1 MTSTKLDLGSYF
13 PCLNVENLDDSMN
26 YYMKLGFKIREDH
39 REENWAVLQHNNM
52 VLCLFQG
59 HIDVNMINFR
69 GGDILFQGHIDVNM
83 INFRGGDIEAI
94 VSLASE
100 RGVKFTKLA
109 HIEHDGSWSAETVD
123 PDGNVIYF
131 NTYSEERERYL
142 KNGTLI

>member
-13 PCLNVENLDDSMN
+13 PCLNVENLDDSMD
-26 YYMKLGFKIREDH
+26 YYMKFGFKIREDH
-39 REENWAVLQHNNM
+39 REDKWAVLQQNNM
-52 VLCLFQG
+52 VLCLYQG
-59 HIDVNMINFR
+59 HIDVN
-69 GGDILFQGHIDVNM
+69 L

-100 RGVKFTKLA
+100 RGVKFTKPA

>member
-1 MTSTKLDLGSYF
+1 MASNELDLGSYF
-13 PCLNVENLDDSMN
+13 PCLDVKDIHNSMD
-26 YYMKLGFKIREDH
+26 YYLKLGFTIREDH

-69 GGDILFQGHIDVNM
+69 GGDV
-83 INFRGGDIEAI
+83 EAI
-94 VSLASE
+94 VTLASE
-100 RGVKFTKLA
+100 RGVKFSNPA

-131 NTYSEERERYL
+131 NTSSEEQERYL

>member
-1 MTSTKLDLGSYF
+1 MASNELDLGSYF
-13 PCLNVENLDDSMN
+13 PCLDVKDIHNSMD
-26 YYMKLGFKIREDH
+26 YYLKLGFTIREDH

-69 GGDILFQGHIDVNM
+69 GGDV
-83 INFRGGDIEAI
+83 EAI
-94 VSLASE
+94 VTLASE
-100 RGVKFTKLA
+100 RGVKFSNPA

-131 NTYSEERERYL
+131 NTSSEERERYL